1 MPIKTTAKYQNDYYG
16 VFKRQDDGSFK
27 FQSLGKL
34 PVLEEVLECIEDAKV
49 YMKLSTACF
58 GRKKVAYVAHGDL
71 LDPQMAKTLS
81 DQGFDVTKSLSNYF
95 IDVIRLQEEHLETH
109 GTIPTAA
116 YASLGWIQVPCD
128 DFNTGQT
135 VFKLCYRGFKLIG
148 VNRAEKYIGPYDIT
162 PTGDY
167 NAWRQLMIDEVIPY
181 PALQL
186 VLVAALSAV
195 IVGLLA
201 LRIPIE
207 NPILHLNLPSGKGKS
222 TAGYVAAA
230 TAGKPFE
237 GSMTSLD
244 EDGKVVEKLSVYQSW
259 GSTDNAMVATQAG
272 NRGVVTVLN
281 ELGKSL
287 SKNMTRLIFDLSE
300 GSDKKRLTTDLKTR
314 ISKGYSTT
322 FISTGE
328 SSLLEK
334 CDTKLEGLAVRV
346 MEISKPLT
354 KDAEHANRIKDGCF
368 NNCGFAA
375 PKLAHYII
383 KKGGVDYVLP
393 RYKDWVAKLRS
404 RFPEGP
410 SMERFVEKFAALFVT
425 TAEIA
430 SEALKLPFDI
440 DGLLD
445 FLEEH
450 DREHAAERNTSASSY
465 DILVQLFNSQNNKFM
480 VRYDKTYPRSMTPD
494 ELPANPHAE
503 CWGRITHLA
512 KEHSNGQLIVQEIEV
527 RKIILEKLLKDQGF
541 DNKATCVAEWRKA
554 DVLDAEDATHPCR
567 KRKLDQTAETGSH
580 ESVYVFRVFA
590 TDEDAAKIRATQ
602 QPKKQAIS
610 RITKTSTPSKRMS
623 KIRDLLDTISEEDEE
638 DA

>member
-1 MPIKTTAKYQNDYYG
+1 MAIKTKAKIKNGEYG
-16 VFKRQDDGSFK
+16 IFEMKNNKFVFRP
-27 FQSLGKL
+27 LGKL
-34 PVLEEVLECIEDAKV
+34 PVLEEVLECIEDDHV
-49 YMKLSTACF
+49 YFKLSSPF
-58 GRKKVAYVAHGDL
+58 YGRQKIAYISQGDL
-71 LDPQMAKTLS
+71 SDPQLS
-81 DQGFDVTKSLSNYF
+81 KDLADLGFDVTKALSNYF
-95 IDVIRLQEEHLETH
+95 VDAIRLQAEAKET
-109 GTIPTAA
+109 GNVLPTSA
-116 YASLGWIQVPCD
+116 YSALGWIQIPYED
-128 DFNTGQT
+128 PSTGQT
-135 VFKLCYRGFKLIG
+135 KFKLCYRSFKLIG
-148 VNRAEKYIGPYDIT
+148 SKRAIKYLGPYDIT

-167 NAWRQLMIDEVIPY
+167 STWRQLMIDEIIPY

-237 GSMTSLD
+237 GSMTSID

-281 ELGKSL
+281 ELGKNL
-287 SKNMTRLIFDLSE
+287 SRNMTRLIFDLSE
-300 GSDKKRLTTDLKTR
+300 GSDKKRLTTDLKAR

-368 NNCGFAA
+368 SNCGFAA

-393 RYKDWVAKLRS
+393 KYKDWVATLRA

-410 SMERFVEKFAALFVT
+410 SMERFVEKFAALFAT

-430 SEALKLPFDI
+430 SEALKLPFDVE
-440 DGLLD
+440 GLLD

-450 DREHAAERNTSASSY
+450 DREHGAERNTSASSY
-465 DILVQLFNSQNNKFM
+465 DIVIQNC
-480 VRYDKTYPRSMTPD
+480 RS
-494 ELPANPHAE
+494 NPHKFYHRHDKSLPKVRISDEVAKAPTQE
-503 CWGRITHLA
+503 CWGRITNMA
-512 KEHSNGQLIVQEIEV
+512 KEHHDGRLIVQEFEI
-527 RKIILEKLLKDQGF
+527 RKETLEKSILKTNGY
-541 DNKATCVAEWRKA
+541 DNKTTCIAAWKA
-554 DVLDAEDATHPCR
+554 MDVLDYEDNTHPCR
-567 KRKLDQTAETGSH
+567 SRKIDPTSAKGSNEDVYVLRFFADDATAAEIRAEKKKETDEAVKRKLRLEKCKRKLDADIKGGEQSA
-580 ESVYVFRVFA
+580 
-590 TDEDAAKIRATQ
+590 
-602 QPKKQAIS
+602 
-610 RITKTSTPSKRMS
+610 
-623 KIRDLLDTISEEDEE
+623 
-638 DA
+638 

>member
-1 MPIKTTAKYQNDYYG
+1 MAIKTTAKFQNGEYG

-34 PVLEEVLECIEDAKV
+34 PVLEEVLECIEDDKV
-49 YMKLSTACF
+49 YMKLSTVCF
-58 GRKKVAYVAHGDL
+58 GRKKVMYIAHGDL

-109 GTIPTAA
+109 GTTPTAA
-116 YASLGWIQVPCD
+116 YASLGWIQVPCND
-128 DFNTGQT
+128 PNTGQT
-135 VFKLCYRGFKLIG
+135 IFKLCYRSFKLIG
-148 VNRAEKYIGPYDIT
+148 VNRAEKYIGPYDIV
-162 PTGDY
+162 PAGDY
-167 NAWRQLMIDEVIPY
+167 NAWRQLMMDEIIPF

-237 GSMTSLD
+237 GSMTSVD

-281 ELGKSL
+281 ELGKNL

-300 GSDKKRLTTDLKTR
+300 GSDKKRLTNDLKTR

-322 FISTGE
+322 FVSTGE

-334 CDTKLEGLAVRV
+334 CDTKLEGLAVRI

-368 NNCGFAA
+368 NNCGFAV
-375 PKLAHYII
+375 PKLASYII

-393 RYKDWVAKLRS
+393 RYKDWVAKLRA
-404 RFPEGP
+404 RFPAGP

-440 DGLLD
+440 EGLLD

-450 DREHAAERNTSASSY
+450 DREHATERNTSAASY
-465 DILVQLFNSQNNKFM
+465 DLVIQICRTQAHRFYERHDKSLPK
-480 VRYDKTYPRSMTPD
+480 VRIPEEIAKSPTQ
-494 ELPANPHAE
+494 E
-503 CWGRITHLA
+503 CWGRITNMA
-512 KEHSNGQLIVQEIEV
+512 KEHHNGRLIVQEFEI
-527 RKIILEKLLKDQGF
+527 RKETLEKSILKPKGY
-541 DNKATCVAEWRKA
+541 DNKTTCIAAWKA
-554 DVLDAEDATHPCR
+554 MDVLDYEDDTHACRSRKIDPTSAKGANEDVYVLRVFADDTTAAEIRAEKQEEAAAAE
-567 KRKLDQTAETGSH
+567 KRKLKLEKS
-580 ESVYVFRVFA
+580 
-590 TDEDAAKIRATQ
+590 
-602 QPKKQAIS
+602 KK
-610 RITKTSTPSKRMS
+610 R
-623 KIRDLLDTISEEDEE
+623 LDRELKGGEQS
-638 DA
+638 A

>member
-1 MPIKTTAKYQNDYYG
+1 MGIKTTAKFQNDQYG
-16 VFKRQDDGSFK
+16 VFKQQTDGTFK
-27 FQSLGKL
+27 FRPLGKL
-34 PVLEEVLECIEDAKV
+34 PILEEVLESIEDDKV
-49 YMKLSTACF
+49 HLKLSTSYF
-58 GRKKVAYVAHGDL
+58 GRKKVTYITHGDL
-71 LDPQMAKTLS
+71 LDPQMAKDLS
-81 DQGFDVTKSLSNYF
+81 DLGFDVSKELSKYF
-95 IDVIRLQEEHLETH
+95 VEVIRLQEEALEAGNTV
-109 GTIPTAA
+109 PTAA
-116 YASLGWIQVPCD
+116 YASLGWIQLPCD
-128 DFNTGQT
+128 DPHTGQT
-135 VFKLCYRGFKLIG
+135 TFKLCYRSCRLLG
-148 VNRAEKYIGPYDIT
+148 VNRTDKYIGPYDVAPAGNFNT
-162 PTGDY
+162 
-167 NAWRQLMIDEVIPY
+167 WRQLMADEIIPY

-201 LRIPIE
+201 SKIPIE
-207 NPILHLNLPSGKGKS
+207 NPIIHLNLPSGKGKS

-237 GSMTSLD
+237 GSMSSVD
-244 EDGKVVEKLSVYQSW
+244 EDGKVTEKLSVYQSW

-300 GSDKKRLTTDLKTR
+300 GSDKKRLNTDLKAR

-354 KDAEHANRIKDGCF
+354 KDAEHANRIKDGCY
-368 NNCGFAA
+368 NNCSFAA
-375 PKLAHYII
+375 PKLASYII

-393 RYKDWVAKLRS
+393 KYKDWVAKLRA

-440 DGLLD
+440 EGLLD
-445 FLEEH
+445 FLEEYDH
-450 DREHAAERNTSASSY
+450 EHGAERNTSASSY
-465 DILVQLFNSQNNKFM
+465 EIILQECMTQIHKFHKRSAM
-480 VRYDKTYPRSMTPD
+480 SDRSHIKTLEFSTSPVG
-494 ELPANPHAE
+494 E
-503 CWGRITHLA
+503 CWGRITQMS
-512 KEHSNGQLIVQEIEV
+512 KKHSDGHTIIQEVEV
-527 RKIILEKLLKDQGF
+527 RKKILEELLTKNGF
-541 DNKATCVAEWRKA
+541 TNKSTCIAAWKA
-554 DVLDAEDATHPCR
+554 MGVLDYEDPTHPCR
-567 KRKLDQTAETGSH
+567 SRKVDPNAAKEK
-580 ESVYVFRVFA
+580 VYVLRVF
-590 TDEDAAKIRATQ
+590 DEDASILPSYTQ
-602 QPKKQAIS
+602 TQIDLTKKGD
-610 RITKTSTPSKRMS
+610 
-623 KIRDLLDTISEEDEE
+623 DLI
-638 DA
+638 A